1 MLDNVTDEFFNYLL
15 ITKNFSERTL
25 PTYRTHLRQFFEAES
40 IKLPAE
46 ITYDKAE
53 HYMADRRQEGIS
65 QNTNAL
71 FMNALRCFLFF
82 CNKRGYTKAQMDLF
96 ETPRRKRPRIE
107 WVTPEELNAMVD
119 ALGRERDRLILLV
132 FYTSGCR
139 IGEIIQMSAENFRE
153 SKFTVQAKGDKQ
165 HTYYFDRT
173 VADRLRAFMQM
184 ERISTGPIFRKT
196 TGQPIHAPAV
206 AHMVKKA
213 ARLAK
218 LGRDVSSHKLRH
230 GFATTSFENGMDMRD
245 LQEQLGHENIQT
257 TQIYTHV
264 SDKRQQESHDRF
276 APKVYTPTPVMPQF
290 DMFPSHYKN

>member
-1 MLDNVTDEFFNYLL
+1 
-15 ITKNFSERTL
+15 
-25 PTYRTHLRQFFEAES
+25 
-40 IKLPAE
+40 
-46 ITYDKAE
+46 
-53 HYMADRRQEGIS
+53 
-65 QNTNAL
+65 
-71 FMNALRCFLFF
+71 
-82 CNKRGYTKAQMDLF
+82 
-96 ETPRRKRPRIE
+96 
-107 WVTPEELNAMVD
+107 
-119 ALGRERDRLILLV
+119 
-132 FYTSGCR
+132 
-139 IGEIIQMSAENFRE
+139 MSAENFRE
-153 SKFTVQAKGDKQ
+153 NKFTVQAKGDKQ

-213 ARLAK
+213 AILAK
-218 LGRDVSSHKLRH
+218 IGRDVSSHKLRH